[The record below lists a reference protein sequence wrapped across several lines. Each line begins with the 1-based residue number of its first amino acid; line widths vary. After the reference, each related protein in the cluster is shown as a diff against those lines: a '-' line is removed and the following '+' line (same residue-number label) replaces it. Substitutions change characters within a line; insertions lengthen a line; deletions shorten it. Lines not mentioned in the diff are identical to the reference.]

1 MAPLPQVNRPRPGG
15 RKNGPRPPG
24 VPMECAVLFADV
36 AGSTALYEVL
46 GDQRAF
52 ALIEGCLS
60 AMSACT
66 ADVHGRVVKT
76 IGDAVMAVFRTADDA
91 ATAAAAM
98 QLRVDALGPPVGLRL
113 GLRIGFHF
121 GPVVAHDHDVFGDTV
136 NLASRLCD
144 LASKGQ
150 VVTDQ
155 GTAARLSPVHAAS
168 LRKLYAIPV
177 KGKEQEVDV
186 VEFEWAPASAE
197 KTVIFAP
204 SAGAA
209 AGRARLALDF
219 AGSRVEMGPERRKVT
234 VGRDLEADFTV
245 RDPCVSRA
253 HAMIERRR
261 DRFVLVD
268 HSSNGSFVSFEG
280 RPETRVHHEELT
292 LVGHGW
298 IAFGQPRAEAAQVA
312 EFRCIEA
319 AAHEPAVP
327 PRAALTPLKGG
338 DA

>member
-1 MAPLPQVNRPRPGG
+1 
-15 RKNGPRPPG
+15 
-24 VPMECAVLFADV
+24 MECAVLFADV

-46 GDQRAF
+46 GDERAF
-52 ALIEGCLS
+52 ALIEGCLA

-66 ADVHGRVVKT
+66 TEADGRVIKT
-76 IGDAVMAVFRTADDA
+76 IGDAVMAVFRSADA
-91 ATAAAAM
+91 AADAAAAM
-98 QLRVDALGPPVGLRL
+98 QQRVEALGPPVGLRL

-155 GTAARLSPVHAAS
+155 GTAERLSPAHAAS
-168 LRKLYAIPV
+168 LRRLFAIPV
-177 KGKEQEVDV
+177 KGKAQEVEV

-197 KTVIFAP
+197 KTVIFAK

-209 AGRARLALDF
+209 AGRARLEIDF
-219 AGSRVEMGPERRKVT
+219 GGARVEMGPERRKVT
-234 VGRDLEADFTV
+234 IGRDLEADFTV

-253 HAMIERRR
+253 HAMVERRR

-268 HSSNGSFVSFEG
+268 HSANGSFVSFDG
-280 RPETRVHHEELT
+280 RPETKVHHEELT
-292 LVGHGW
+292 LVGQGL

-312 EFRCIEA
+312 AFRCFDAPPPPEA
-319 AAHEPAVP
+319 
-327 PRAALTPLKGG
+327 G
-338 DA
+338 